1 MSPLIPSILGLAV
14 LGLAACSTAAPT
26 EPLERAQTA
35 GPNLS
40 ETADMAVYSS
50 IERLSAA
57 SDLVVVGTVKEVVA
71 RELDYGS
78 EGPREGQRQGLPVVL
93 YEVEVNETL
102 RGKAGATVIMAAPD
116 VDEIS
121 MGGEATAL
129 RSGQQVLLFLVR
141 GDAPGITAYDNY
153 YVTVSLD
160 NGVFDRLDG
169 DLVTPRMV
177 GTLEETEYRLSEV
190 RGKVMS
196 DGSLRPLLLAQPSPD
211 WTLVEAPGWAY
222 VPGFSLRLPPGWELN
237 ELQGIDSYVGE
248 VVGDNVR
255 LEFDYGAYSWTL
267 DPAEDPERVYAVAY
281 EGIGG
286 VEAKLVIPTGDSGGY
301 TGIYFEN
308 LGGQSFNLVGEDLTP
323 EQQQTAI
330 AIFRSIRSLGR
341 SGSTKDP
348 DQVTLKG
355 PGVIRH
361 DWDHAPLINGVR
373 KIIQGTRVDGVCVY
387 TYRMFRGPN
396 DPPKIQRTL
405 ASNPDTCEE
414 LVEEGTLAY
423 PAGNELEDAAMES
436 VTAIPRD
443 QATSLGVELVAIDSH
458 WDNNG
463 IALWWEGID
472 IEVSHWIVERSTD
485 ADGPWEMVT
494 IRTPSELPP
503 EDDPLKYA
511 RVWDS
516 ELPPGHHYY
525 YRLFA
530 CTNEG
535 RTGYSN
541 VVEATVPDF
550 MPGLVPPIKE
560 RVKLT
565 APC

>member
-1 MSPLIPSILGLAV
+1 M
-14 LGLAACSTAAPT
+14 
-26 EPLERAQTA
+26 
-35 GPNLS
+35 
-40 ETADMAVYSS
+40 
-50 IERLSAA
+50 
-57 SDLVVVGTVKEVVA
+57 EV
-71 RELDYGS
+71 
-78 EGPREGQRQGLPVVL
+78 
-93 YEVEVNETL
+93 
-102 RGKAGATVIMAAPD
+102 
-116 VDEIS
+116 
-121 MGGEATAL
+121 
-129 RSGQQVLLFLVR
+129 
-141 GDAPGITAYDNY
+141 
-153 YVTVSLD
+153 
-160 NGVFDRLDG
+160 
-169 DLVTPRMV
+169 
-177 GTLEETEYRLSEV
+177 
-190 RGKVMS
+190 
-196 DGSLRPLLLAQPSPD
+196 
-211 WTLVEAPGWAY
+211 PGWAY
-222 VPGFSLRLPPGWELN
+222 VPGFSLRLPLGWELN

-255 LEFDYGAYSWTL
+255 LDFDYGAHSWTL
-267 DPAEDPERVYAVAY
+267 DPAEDPKRVYAVAY
-281 EGIGG
+281 EGIGD

-323 EQQQTAI
+323 EQQQTAF
-330 AIFRSIRSLGR
+330 AIFRSIRSLGQ

-348 DQVTLKG
+348 DEVTLEG

-373 KIIQGTRVDGVCVY
+373 NIIQGTRVDGVCVY

-396 DPPKIQRTL
+396 DPPKIRRTL

-423 PAGNELEDAAMES
+423 PAGNEPEDAAMES

-485 ADGPWEMVT
+485 ADGPWEVVT
-494 IRTPSELPP
+494 IRTPSELLP

-516 ELPPGHHYY
+516 KLPPGHHYY

-530 CTNEG
+530 CTDEG

>member
-1 MSPLIPSILGLAV
+1 METVRLVHRESRIMSPLIPSILGLAV
-14 LGLAACSTAAPT
+14 LVLAACSTAAPLAT
-26 EPLERAQTA
+26 PTA
-35 GPNLS
+35 PS
-40 ETADMAVYSS
+40 EVGWGDGT
-50 IERLSAA
+50 
-57 SDLVVVGTVKEVVA
+57 GTV
-71 RELDYGS
+71 
-78 EGPREGQRQGLPVVL
+78 LPSG
-93 YEVEVNETL
+93 TL
-102 RGKAGATVIMAAPD
+102 R
-116 VDEIS
+116 
-121 MGGEATAL
+121 
-129 RSGQQVLLFLVR
+129 LF
-141 GDAPGITAYDNY
+141 P
-153 YVTVSLD
+153 S
-160 NGVFDRLDG
+160 
-169 DLVTPRMV
+169 
-177 GTLEETEYRLSEV
+177 
-190 RGKVMS
+190 
-196 DGSLRPLLLAQPSPD
+196 AQPSPD

-222 VPGFSLRLPPGWELN
+222 VPGFLLRLPPGWELN
-237 ELQGIDSYVGE
+237 ELQGIYSYVGE

-255 LEFDYGAYSWTL
+255 LEFDYGAHSWTL

-308 LGGQSFNLVGEDLTP
+308 LGGQSLNLVGEDLTP
-323 EQQQTAI
+323 EQQQTAF
-330 AIFRSIRSLGR
+330 AIFRSIRSLGQ
-341 SGSTKDP
+341 SGSTTDP
-348 DQVTLKG
+348 DEVTLEG
-355 PGVIRH
+355 PGIIRH
-361 DWDHAPLINGVR
+361 DWDHAPLISGVR

-423 PAGNELEDAAMES
+423 PAGNEPEDAAMES

-443 QATSLGVELVAIDSH
+443 QVTSLGVELVAIDSH

-485 ADGPWEMVT
+485 ADGPWEVTRSAT
-494 IRTPSELPP
+494 IRTPSELLP

-516 ELPPGHHYY
+516 KLPPGHHYY